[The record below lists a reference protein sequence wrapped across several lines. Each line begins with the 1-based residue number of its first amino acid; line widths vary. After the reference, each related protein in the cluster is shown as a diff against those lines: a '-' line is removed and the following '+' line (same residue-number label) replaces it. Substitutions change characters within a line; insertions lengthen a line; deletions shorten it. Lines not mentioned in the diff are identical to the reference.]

1 MKKNKEKAFF
11 DFLSFHFFYDKQRFM
26 ANIIE
31 QATKYRIKQIEIAE
45 AEYYQQLTKVLD
57 KIEDDIAS
65 LANKMLPTTDGK
77 LINLQQAIAIRPQIK
92 AILEKHYLPFADRV
106 VRQGFSKQALR
117 VEKAFK
123 AIGFIPP
130 EFQELTKG
138 DLALVKNLKQQYFT
152 QFKDISNTFTRTLSD
167 KVYQNTLLGSEFTE
181 LEKELRQSI
190 NGIYS
195 SSNDPQ
201 MNKLVDYVKRNKD
214 DLSKA
219 TLVDKAVKTLQTKF
233 GADRAGNNMKRYA
246 GQLLNDSLRDF
257 DATLNFNKSKDAGLT
272 YVKYYGDIIPTTR
285 QICRSLVSGSLN
297 KRKNGLFTIDEV
309 KSMWSSRS
317 WSGKKSGNPLVVRG
331 GYNCRH
337 QWSFVN
343 PDWYE
348 DEEVLKTKPLVPT
361 PKEKKSTSIFGSVS
375 EEESSLLP
383 IAFGAT
389 ASNFTRMVNK
399 LPKLPPIKKGSPA
412 YRYFTDEIRM
422 PITQRN
428 ISKNLKDKYMF
439 THEYGHRIDHKLA
452 QILHKD
458 KKLAEKFMPTLTT
471 DATLGEGV
479 ISGATEYQVQISN
492 IAKKAVMA
500 DRVVIKNN
508 IKKALGV
515 MEQEKADLAKVFLG
529 KDGFKKIKIKV
540 EDIIKSKEFPL
551 TIDEVTIL
559 LREQG
564 MVYDPADLNT
574 VQFVLQIKHKL
585 LHSEYGKWA
594 NYTINNEVQKLS
606 LRQINVDAWRTNGN
620 LHFADYV
627 GAISN
632 NEMGFGHTLGYYK
645 KSHSTGITQRG
656 YGTITNRHTTEA
668 FANYTSLSNSEHK
681 AIYKKLMKHYAP
693 NTTSGFDAIMERSN
707 LL

>member
-1 MKKNKEKAFF
+1 
-11 DFLSFHFFYDKQRFM
+11 M

-31 QATKYRIKQIEIAE
+31 QATKYRIRGIEISE

-65 LANKMLPTTDGK
+65 LANKMLPITDGK

-257 DATLNFNKSKDAGLT
+257 DATLNFNKSKDDGLT

-317 WSGKKSGNPLVVRG
+317 WSGKKFGNPLVVRG

-348 DEEVLKTKPLVPT
+348 DDAEVLKDTSVIKKELTKTTTAVNVTSLANPITLASIRTVPLKQSQTRLAKTVKEGFEDSRYPRNPNGT
-361 PKEKKSTSIFGSVS
+361 VKYRYSGSQYIGKVNLRNLSEENATKISIIFDELNDLAAKYNLPKLRGIVSNRQGNAVMAMGDGVLKVNPDKLNFVERQKRFLAFMNKKHNTNISMKTYKEWKHGDKTILWKEKKRVYDRPFSADHYLDGDLDKLRNTMYHEFGHHVHQMKYVTKDTYQY
-375 EEESSLLP
+375 
-383 IAFGAT
+383 G
-389 ASNFTRMVNK
+389 
-399 LPKLPPIKKGSPA
+399 GG
-412 YRYFTDEIRM
+412 Y
-422 PITQRN
+422 
-428 ISKNLKDKYMF
+428 ISKVEKDLRSL
-439 THEYGHRIDHKLA
+439 TI
-452 QILHKD
+452 
-458 KKLAEKFMPTLTT
+458 KFP
-471 DATLGEGV
+471 V
-479 ISGATEYQVQISN
+479 KSPSN
-492 IAKKAVMA
+492 Y
-500 DRVVIKNN
+500 
-508 IKKALGV
+508 
-515 MEQEKADLAKVFLG
+515 AKVNDKEWFAENFSLYSMG
-529 KDGFKKIKIKV
+529 KRKD
-540 EDIIKSKEFPL
+540 L
-551 TIDEVTIL
+551 IDPKFIELI
-559 LREQG
+559 EG
-564 MVYDPADLNT
+564 
-574 VQFVLQIKHKL
+574 LQK
-585 LHSEYGKWA
+585 
-594 NYTINNEVQKLS
+594 
-606 LRQINVDAWRTNGN
+606 
-620 LHFADYV
+620 
-627 GAISN
+627 
-632 NEMGFGHTLGYYK
+632 
-645 KSHSTGITQRG
+645 
-656 YGTITNRHTTEA
+656 
-668 FANYTSLSNSEHK
+668 
-681 AIYKKLMKHYAP
+681 
-693 NTTSGFDAIMERSN
+693 
-707 LL
+707 